1 MELSGIISNS
11 LKYPSSSW
19 LKVIILGII
28 LCFSALLVPFLIGII
43 PAILAL
49 GYAFRILRSSVKGD
63 NQLPEFDKW
72 VNMFVDG
79 VNVAVVGV
87 IYFIVPMIIMMLGM
101 GGLFHSEI
109 MGVFMHEGTVGNF
122 THTGIMDPITHMA
135 YSMMNFGPFWIFMA
149 IGMILTF
156 ILGAIF
162 IMGISNMAYRNKE
175 IGEAFSSNEIFGRIS
190 KIGWRKYIAW
200 YVLIWIILIIFSFIA
215 GIISLIP
222 IIGALVAFLVVYS
235 YFAIFLARS
244 AALIYMS

>member
-1 MELSGIISNS
+1 MELGGIISDS

-43 PAILAL
+43 PAILTL
-49 GYAFRILRSSVKGD
+49 GYSFRILRSSVKGD

-87 IYFIVPMIIMMLGM
+87 IYFIIPMIIMMLGM

-122 THTGIMDPITHMA
+122 THTGMMEPITHMA
-135 YSMMNFGPFWIFMA
+135 ASVMNFGPFWIFMT
-149 IGMILTF
+149 IGIILTF

-162 IMGISNMAYRNKE
+162 IMGISNMAYKNTGIEAAFNFKE
-175 IGEAFSSNEIFGRIS
+175 IFMRIS
-190 KIGWRKYIAW
+190 KIGWGKYIAW
-200 YVLIWIILIIFSFIA
+200 YILIWIILIIFSLIS
-215 GIISLIP
+215 GILSLIP
-222 IIGALVAFLVVYS
+222 IIGALIAFLIVYS
-235 YFAIFLARS
+235 YFTIFLARS